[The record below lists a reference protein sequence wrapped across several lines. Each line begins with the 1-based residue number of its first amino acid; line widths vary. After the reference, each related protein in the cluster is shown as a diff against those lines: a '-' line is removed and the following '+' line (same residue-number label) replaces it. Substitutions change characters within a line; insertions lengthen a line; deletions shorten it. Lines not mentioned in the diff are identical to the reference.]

1 MPMEIQRYTCPT
13 CGASLT
19 VPGSASQVTCDYCGN
34 TLAVTRSG
42 KGATLELAQQV
53 TETVAASSESTRSA
67 IEDASQITRA
77 ELRRLQLTQELTTA
91 QLQLTNIRREIR
103 ALEREKSTPKV
114 RRQLRELRQKEE
126 KLKEKINKLYY
137 RLNPQKKPKVVQKPK
152 ASRKSSSGC
161 AGILAGLGLLMLLAS
176 FAAETSEDAA
186 TVAQVAIVLVL
197 GASLWQIFNKAGA
210 PGWAA
215 VVPFYN
221 VVVLAEV
228 VGRPWWWVL
237 LLFVPIAQFIVLI
250 LLAVDLARSFGKGI
264 GFAIGM
270 VFLPFIFF
278 PILAFGSAE
287 YLGPAAA
294 S

>member
-1 MPMEIQRYTCPT
+1 M
-13 CGASLT
+13 T

-161 AGILAGLGLLMLLAS
+161 AWIVTMLGFLFFLAS
-176 FAAETSEDAA
+176 LGTWPSE
-186 TVAQVAIVLVL
+186 
-197 GASLWQIFNKAGA
+197 
-210 PGWAA
+210 
-215 VVPFYN
+215 
-221 VVVLAEV
+221 
-228 VGRPWWWVL
+228 
-237 LLFVPIAQFIVLI
+237 
-250 LLAVDLARSFGKGI
+250 
-264 GFAIGM
+264 
-270 VFLPFIFF
+270 
-278 PILAFGSAE
+278 GSAILFWMAVFILVVAFFWHRSTKGSTKADKSE
-287 YLGPAAA
+287 
-294 S
+294 